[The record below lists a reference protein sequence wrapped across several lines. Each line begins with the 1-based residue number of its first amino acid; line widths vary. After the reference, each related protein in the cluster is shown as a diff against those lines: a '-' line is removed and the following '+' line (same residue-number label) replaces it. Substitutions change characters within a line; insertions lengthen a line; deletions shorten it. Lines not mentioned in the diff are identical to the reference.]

1 MPDTSLH
8 EHSASHP
15 FPQDASAE
23 EVWEK
28 LCSLLDTEEPS
39 AVVSRVLSVHEHVH
53 GDGQSHAMS
62 AHGLP
67 PVEETEALLHDV
79 RTRLHTLREHNESL
93 VEQLD
98 NDVELRDIKSSQE
111 QLEALIDLVEADSF
125 EATKRQ
131 IQSLQEQVDALYR
144 EKEQL
149 VAAGFASADEALDE
163 IDRLTDRCE
172 ALRDQLSTGDS
183 EAVSGGD
190 SDSDASPPELYVDR
204 PTVPPAHAQTAEH
217 AQRAE
222 SEESGAS
229 PQVKEAIQQAL
240 EVFRRRLDDETQP
253 LEGKASFQEQVAQ
266 IQAYARDLDESW
278 EHIVGPAQTLM
289 HEAKDTLGMVSI
301 ADFEAI
307 AQRIERLADITTT
320 LHASLSPYL
329 DGLTASIERPESQ
342 RAAEQLQ
349 LIVSHLQRLHGA
361 VRSSD
366 ALAGTQGLA
375 PEVGRILGVSS
386 VQDAREMVQIVQR
399 MAEQLDQKKVAAQ
412 KRLSTLIELMNRHV
426 LVDADALEQL
436 HHLLG
441 HAVTVD
447 PAGPQ
452 DAQRVE
458 IRALNNELRMRI
470 KSASGYVS
478 DPNAPDTLG
487 ETITALQDRIETLER
502 DNEAQRSAARKDSVA
517 QEKLAAAG
525 LNDVEDAIDMIE
537 SMSSQLSELYA
548 AQEATINQAQKT
560 NDGQSTFQQLEAL
573 YAEQDKLQR
582 ELGVSDADAL
592 ISMVDTMNAQ
602 LNDLY
607 REREQTPDA
616 SDTQNE
622 EIIASMSEQLSTL
635 YEQIEVLYDKGI
647 EDPEDAVDTI
657 ETLEQEAEELSAD
670 IERLRARIR
679 EQESTINKL
688 KQLQA
693 DGEVPAQPQGPDP
706 RTTDSAQAQ
715 SESESRSSG
724 TNASKK
730 KTSQFELSATAP
742 IFGTDRLN
750 ALRTEPPHTWDDHSV
765 GVIQVGDDGTVHYIN
780 EAACRL
786 PRLQET
792 DPQELVGQN
801 FFKDL
806 ALSTNNDLFRGRFEK
821 GTQHDAM
828 RVCFPYTFIAPGH
841 APVVFNVH
849 MHRAPGSTT
858 NWILLQTP

>member
-8 EHSASHP
+8 EHSASHS

-39 AVVSRVLSVHEHVH
+39 AVVSRVLSVHKHVH
-53 GDGQSHAMS
+53 GDEQSHAMS

-79 RTRLHTLREHNESL
+79 RTRLHTLREYNESL

-98 NDVELRDIKSSQE
+98 NDVERRDIKSSQE

-149 VAAGFASADEALDE
+149 VAAGFASVEEALDE

-190 SDSDASPPELYVDR
+190 SDGDASPPELYVDR
-204 PTVPPAHAQTAEH
+204 PTVPPAHAQATA
-217 AQRAE
+217 
-222 SEESGAS
+222 SEESGTS
-229 PQVKEAIQQAL
+229 PQVRETLQQAL
-240 EVFRRRLDDETQP
+240 EVFRRRLDDDIQP
-253 LEGKASFQEQVAQ
+253 LDGGASLQEQVAQ
-266 IQAYARDLDESW
+266 IQAYARELDESW

-349 LIVSHLQRLHGA
+349 RIVSHLQRLHGA
-361 VRSSD
+361 VQSSD
-366 ALAGTQGLA
+366 TLAGAQGLD
-375 PEVGRILGVSS
+375 PEIGRILGVSS
-386 VQDAREMVQIVQR
+386 VQDARDMVQIVQR
-399 MAEQLDQKKVAAQ
+399 MAEQLDQKKAAAQ
-412 KRLSTLIELMNRHV
+412 KRLSTLTELMKRHV
-426 LVDADALEQL
+426 LVDADALQQL

-441 HAVTVD
+441 HSVAIDPVD
-447 PAGPQ
+447 SQ
-452 DAQRVE
+452 DVQRVE
-458 IRALNNELRMRI
+458 IRPVNDELQARI
-470 KSASGYVS
+470 EAAAGYVS
-478 DPNAPDTLG
+478 GQSAPDTLG
-487 ETITALQDRIETLER
+487 KTMTALQNRIETLKR
-502 DNEAQRSAARKDSVA
+502 DNEAQRSASRKDSAA

-688 KQLQA
+688 KQSQA

-706 RTTDSAQAQ
+706 RTTDSAQAR

>member
-8 EHSASHP
+8 EDSSSHS

-23 EVWEK
+23 EVWAK
-28 LCSLLDTEEPS
+28 LCSLLNTEDPS
-39 AVVSRVLSVHEHVH
+39 AVVSRVLSVHERVH
-53 GDGQSHAMS
+53 GDEEAHALS
-62 AHGLP
+62 AYGLP

-98 NDVELRDIKSSQE
+98 SDEELRDIKSSQE

-131 IQSLQEQVDALYR
+131 IQSLQDQVDALYE

-149 VAAGFASADEALDE
+149 VAAGFASVDEALNE
-163 IDRLTDRCE
+163 IDRLTDTCE

-183 EAVSGGD
+183 EVASGGD
-190 SDSDASPPELYVDR
+190 ADSDASPPELYVDR
-204 PTVPPAHAQTAEH
+204 PTVPPAHVQAA
-217 AQRAE
+217 A
-222 SEESGAS
+222 SEKPGAS
-229 PQVKEAIQQAL
+229 PQVKEALQQAL
-240 EVFRRRLDDETQP
+240 EIFRRRLDDAPQP
-253 LEGKASFQEQVAQ
+253 LNEDASLHEQVEQ
-266 IQAYARDLDESW
+266 IQAYAQDLDASW

-329 DGLTASIERPESQ
+329 DGLTASIKRPESQ

-349 LIVSHLQRLHGA
+349 RIVSHLQRLHGA
-361 VRSSD
+361 VQSSD
-366 ALAGTQGLA
+366 ALAGAQGLD
-375 PEVGRILGVSS
+375 PEIGRILGVSS
-386 VQDAREMVQIVQR
+386 VQDARDMVQIVQR
-399 MAEQLDQKKVAAQ
+399 MAEQLDQKKAAAQ
-412 KRLSTLIELMNRHV
+412 KRLSTLTELMNRHV
-426 LVDADALEQL
+426 LVDADALQQL

-441 HAVTVD
+441 HSVTIDPVD
-447 PAGPQ
+447 SQ
-452 DAQRVE
+452 DVQRVE
-458 IRALNNELRMRI
+458 IRPVNDELQARI
-470 KSASGYVS
+470 EAAAGYVS
-478 DPNAPDTLG
+478 GQSAPDTLG
-487 ETITALQDRIETLER
+487 KTMTALQNRIETLKR
-502 DNEAQRSAARKDSVA
+502 DNEVQRSASRKDSAA